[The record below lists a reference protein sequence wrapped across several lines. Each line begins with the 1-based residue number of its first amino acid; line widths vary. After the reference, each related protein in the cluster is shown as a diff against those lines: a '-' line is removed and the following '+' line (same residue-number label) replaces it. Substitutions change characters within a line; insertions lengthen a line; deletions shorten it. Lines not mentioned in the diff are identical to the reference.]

1 MHRRPDAGKGELMLA
16 SSLPLDSSVLS
27 YLKQDGVLREGHFAF
42 RSGRHALALLDRD
55 RLLTNPRAASH
66 MGYALAK
73 AFFTEKIDTVAAP
86 SIWGAGLAQWVAYYL
101 DPQASVVYASAN
113 PSGGL
118 TIADNLT
125 PFLDGRR
132 VLLVDNV
139 TISGQ
144 TVETFARVVQE
155 RGGSVVGVG
164 TLWDGAGL
172 SDRSWPVVGLLNQRY
187 PAFAP
192 DACPSCRSSGQPGT
206 TDAPEPIAY

>member
-1 MHRRPDAGKGELMLA
+1 MTGST
-16 SSLPLDSSVLS
+16 SSLDSSVLA
-27 YLKQDGVLREGHFAF
+27 YLKQDGVLRDGHFAF

-73 AFFTEKIDTVAAP
+73 AFFTAKVDTVAAP

-101 DPQASVVYASAN
+101 DPHASVVYAT
-113 PSGGL
+113 PSPGNGMGMKL
-118 TIADNLT
+118 AQNLT
-125 PFLDGRR
+125 QLIDGRR

-144 TVETFARVVQE
+144 TVETFARIIQE
-155 RGGSVVGVG
+155 RGGKVVGVG

-172 SDRSWPVVGLLNQRY
+172 SSTSWPVLGLLNALY

-192 DACPSCRSSGQPGT
+192 DDCPGCNGGGT
-206 TDAPEPIAY
+206 PDHTDAPESIPY

>member
-1 MHRRPDAGKGELMLA
+1 MLA
-16 SSLPLDSSVLS
+16 SSLPLDSSVLA

-73 AFFTEKIDTVAAP
+73 TFFTEKIETVAAP

-101 DPQASVVYASAN
+101 EPQASVVYAT
-113 PSGGL
+113 PTSGNGL
-118 TIADNLT
+118 VIADNLSLL
-125 PFLDGRR
+125 LDGRR

-155 RGGSVVGVG
+155 RGGTVVGVG

-187 PAFAP
+187 PAFTRETCP
-192 DACPSCRSSGQPGT
+192 GCRDDAHEH
-206 TDAPEPIAY
+206 AHEPESIPY